1 MVITGLHECGVGPII
16 SLLASPILFCPCSPL
31 FFACKSRILSIYR
44 SNSSKLVISFLEF
57 E

>member
-1 MVITGLHECGVGPII
+1 VVITGLHECGVGPII